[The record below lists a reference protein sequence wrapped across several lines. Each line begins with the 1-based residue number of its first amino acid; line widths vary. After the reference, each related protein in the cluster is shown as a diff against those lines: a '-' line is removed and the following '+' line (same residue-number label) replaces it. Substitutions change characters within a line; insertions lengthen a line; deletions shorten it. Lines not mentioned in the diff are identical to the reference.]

1 MESLMKYISRT
12 HRPAGQYRG
21 TGVPC
26 DGINS
31 CQHIYIFQVCKN
43 PGISQDQ
50 LSKLICVEQKQCDEA
65 VERLRTEWIL
75 SLDKPDPR
83 DRRVLQV
90 FPTEKALQLFPQV
103 RSIMREWN
111 HLLLEDFTEEEQK
124 SLLSMLERITEKAM
138 AIVEKGEI
146 VGYANDL
153 SVLKALCAPYEP
165 RPIHKIY
172 WNHYAISCSA
182 WILSCMID
190 DVVPQERI
198 SLILLWGGV
207 MLLCSA
213 AAVIT
218 NIVANRMASWV
229 AQHTTEAIRHDLFTR
244 ISYLSCKQID
254 DLPFPPLNLV

>member
-12 HRPAGQYRG
+12 HRLAGQYRG

-50 LSKLICVEQKQCDEA
+50 LSKLICVNKSNVTRQLSVLEQNGFVTRQ
-65 VERLRTEWIL
+65 
-75 SLDKPDPR
+75 PDPR

-90 FPTEKALQLFPQV
+90 FSDRESFTAFSTGSIGHAGMEPPSIRRFYGGGTEILIVHAGADH
-103 RSIMREWN
+103 REGHGN
-111 HLLLEDFTEEEQK
+111 RGK
-124 SLLSMLERITEKAM
+124 R
-138 AIVEKGEI
+138 GEI

-172 WNHYAISCSA
+172 WNHYGSPAP
-182 WILSCMID
+182 MD
-190 DVVPQERI
+190 
-198 SLILLWGGV
+198 SLL
-207 MLLCSA
+207 
-213 AAVIT
+213 
-218 NIVANRMASWV
+218 
-229 AQHTTEAIRHDLFTR
+229 HDR
-244 ISYLSCKQID
+244 
-254 DLPFPPLNLV
+254 